1 MNLNKHKSHFPVILS
16 VSMNTM
22 KYYVHI
28 ILALA
33 FATPVFGQVQTDG
46 EISGR
51 SAYIQGMEAF
61 ENEEY
66 ENARQLLL
74 EAKRNLDFA
83 SGVDYA
89 LADTYLQ
96 LNDLPNAALY
106 GKEAVEAEPN
116 SKWYRLKLAQIYRSA
131 GQNNATLRE
140 LNTLLD
146 YHPNDFETMY
156 MLADTY
162 KDYGEFIKSN
172 QTLDDILKL
181 TGPDISVLLL
191 KFRNFEALVIPDSAI
206 AQLEMI
212 REIDPDN
219 LEMLNLLGQYYAKTG
234 DQSRAK
240 ETLGDALM
248 RNARDPQS
256 LINLAGIY
264 LDEQKWDSAG
274 TLLSDFTSDPLIE
287 AEEKMNIVRFLYSR
301 VQNDPQ
307 NIQLRIETERVLDS
321 LAESESDHGP
331 AFTLAGQFYVQTDQ
345 PEKALEKLEKANEL
359 LPEDDIAWRQ
369 RLQLLLSQQKYKE
382 TVEAGKKAHESVPE
396 DAFIQFFVGS
406 AYMLMDQ
413 NEQAEDWLSN
423 AIRAP
428 ARRPFKSVVYSTLGD
443 VRANLGKHEQSD
455 EAYELALRYDSEND
469 NAMNNYAYNLSVRGE
484 NLERAKELALK
495 AIEVNSENA
504 AYLDTVGWVYFKLED
519 YDRAERFIKA
529 SIDTGEAS
537 AEVLEHLG
545 DVYEKLGKLDEA
557 QEWWG
562 KALEK
567 DSSRTHLQEKI
578 N

>member
-1 MNLNKHKSHFPVILS
+1 
-16 VSMNTM
+16 M
-22 KYYVHI
+22 KYYLYI
-28 ILALA
+28 ILVLA
-33 FATPVFGQVQTDG
+33 FATPVFGQVQTEG

-66 ENARQLLL
+66 ENARELLL
-74 EAKRNLDFA
+74 EAKRNLDSA
-83 SGVDYA
+83 VGVDYA

-106 GKEAVEAEPN
+106 GKQAVDAEPDN
-116 SKWYRLKLAQIYRSA
+116 KWYRLKLAEIYRSA

-172 QTLDDILKL
+172 QTLDDILRL

-191 KFRNFEALVIPDSAI
+191 KFRNYEALAIPDSAI
-206 AQLEMI
+206 TQLEKI

-219 LEMLNLLGQYYAKTG
+219 LEMLNLLGQYYARTG
-234 DQSRAK
+234 DQIRAK
-240 ETLGDALM
+240 ETLNDALM

-287 AEEKMNIVRFLYSR
+287 AEEKMNIARFLYSR
-301 VQNDPQ
+301 VQKDPQ

-321 LAESESDHGP
+321 LSESESDHGP

-369 RLQLLLSQQKYKE
+369 RLQLLLSQQKYEE
-382 TVEAGKKAHESVPE
+382 TVEAGEKANESVPD

-423 AIRAP
+423 AVRAP

-495 AIEVNSENA
+495 VVEVNPENA

-529 SIDTGEAS
+529 SINTGEAS

-545 DVYEKLGKLDEA
+545 DVYEKLGELDEA
-557 QEWWG
+557 QEWWE

>member
-22 KYYVHI
+22 KYYLYI
-28 ILALA
+28 ILVLA
-33 FATPVFGQVQTDG
+33 FATPVFGQVQTEG

-66 ENARQLLL
+66 ENARELLL
-74 EAKRNLDFA
+74 EAKRNLDSA
-83 SGVDYA
+83 VGVDYA

-106 GKEAVEAEPN
+106 GKQAVDAEPDN
-116 SKWYRLKLAQIYRSA
+116 KWYRLKLAEIYRSA

-172 QTLDDILKL
+172 QTLDDILRL

-191 KFRNFEALVIPDSAI
+191 KFRNYEALAIPDSAI
-206 AQLEMI
+206 TQLEKI

-219 LEMLNLLGQYYAKTG
+219 LEMLNLLGQYYARTG
-234 DQSRAK
+234 DQIRAK
-240 ETLGDALM
+240 ETLNDALM

-287 AEEKMNIVRFLYSR
+287 AEEKMNIARFLYSR
-301 VQNDPQ
+301 VQKDPQ

-321 LAESESDHGP
+321 LTESESDHGP

-369 RLQLLLSQQKYKE
+369 RLQLLLSQQRYGE
-382 TVEAGKKAHESVPE
+382 TVDAGEQANESVPD

-423 AIRAP
+423 AVRAP

-495 AIEVNSENA
+495 AIEVNPENA

-529 SIDTGEAS
+529 SINTGEAS

-545 DVYEKLGKLDEA
+545 DLYEKLGELDEA
-557 QEWWG
+557 QEWWE

>member
-22 KYYVHI
+22 KYYLYI
-28 ILALA
+28 ILVLA
-33 FATPVFGQVQTDG
+33 FATPVFGQVQTEG

-66 ENARQLLL
+66 ENARELLL
-74 EAKRNLDFA
+74 EAKRNLDSA
-83 SGVDYA
+83 VGVDYA

-106 GKEAVEAEPN
+106 GKQAVDAEPDN
-116 SKWYRLKLAQIYRSA
+116 KWYRLKLAEIYRSA

-172 QTLDDILKL
+172 QTLDDILRL

-191 KFRNFEALVIPDSAI
+191 KFRNYEALAIPDSAI
-206 AQLEMI
+206 TQLEKI

-219 LEMLNLLGQYYAKTG
+219 LEMLNLLGQYYARTG
-234 DQSRAK
+234 DQIRAK
-240 ETLGDALM
+240 ETLNDALM

-287 AEEKMNIVRFLYSR
+287 AEEKMNIARFLYSR
-301 VQNDPQ
+301 VQKDPQ

-321 LAESESDHGP
+321 LSESESDHGP

-369 RLQLLLSQQKYKE
+369 RLQLLLSQQKYEE
-382 TVEAGKKAHESVPE
+382 TVEAGEKANESVPD

-423 AIRAP
+423 AVRAP

-495 AIEVNSENA
+495 VVEVNPENA

-529 SIDTGEAS
+529 SINTGEAS

-545 DVYEKLGKLDEA
+545 DVYEKLGELDEA
-557 QEWWG
+557 QEWWE